1 MLQEIGITA
10 IIGCNYFCNALYNL
24 LIAKDKIQR
33 TYAQKVIIINQ
44 LDYFFF
50 KKRMICLIK
59 NFLFQSLRVNTN
71 IFYSDFTLI
80 VIVTVLFFCELID
93 NYEFVLNLCE

>member
-33 TYAQKVIIINQ
+33 TYAQKVIIIIINW
-44 LDYFFF
+44 
-50 KKRMICLIK
+50 II
-59 NFLFQSLRVNTN
+59 FLRNA
-71 IFYSDFTLI
+71 
-80 VIVTVLFFCELID
+80 
-93 NYEFVLNLCE
+93 